1 MIKIENV
8 SRRTF
13 LKASAALGGSFALG
27 LFLEPLTKLHPF
39 YGKYLG
45 VGSAEAAE
53 GVPAAAGTLSPNL
66 FVSIDKTGTVTIVA
80 HRSEMGQ
87 GVRTSVPMILA
98 DELEADWSRVKIE
111 QAPGDKMYGN
121 QYTDGSR
128 SVRHNF
134 ERMREFGA
142 SHAHH
147 ARAGRRHPMGR
158 ERHGVQG
165 AEPQGGAR
173 ADRPLARLRP
183 AGGDRRRPQGPQRS
197 SRSRSRTR
205 RTSATS
211 ASR

>member
-1 MIKIENV
+1 MW
-8 SRRTF
+8 
-13 LKASAALGGSFALG
+13 ASARPKPPKAR
-27 LFLEPLTKLHPF
+27 PTPV
-39 YGKYLG
+39 G
-45 VGSAEAAE
+45 V
-53 GVPAAAGTLSPNL
+53 LSPNV

-111 QAPGDKMYGN
+111 QAAGDKIYGN

-142 SHAHH
+142 ITRTMLEQAAAIKWGVSSL
-147 ARAGRRHPMGR
+147 
-158 ERHGVQG
+158 GVQG

-173 ADRPLARLRP
+173 AHRPHLRLRR
-183 AGGDRRRPQGPQRS
+183 AGGNRRRAEGAQRQAGHAQGREGLPLHRQAHGQRGL
-197 SRSRSRTR
+197 
-205 RTSATS
+205 SAT
-211 ASR
+211 